1 MVNKFLSLALLVT
14 IFVILKPS
22 ETLACPICFSGDLDS
37 SITQSVNWAIFT
49 LMGITSGV
57 LSGLVAFIVHL
68 VKHSRQALG
77 HKPKL
82 TEGDM

>member
-1 MVNKFLSLALLVT
+1 MVNKFLSLVLLVAM
-14 IFVILKPS
+14 FVILKPS
-22 ETLACPICFSGDLDS
+22 ETLACPICFNGDMDS

-57 LSGLVAFIVHL
+57 LSGIVAFILHL

-77 HKPKL
+77 HNPKL
-82 TEGDM
+82 TEGDV